1 MTRVHQPWTTDEIEV
16 LRRDAIR
23 IPTPEL
29 AASLGRT
36 ANAIRQMCL
45 TMGIPRK
52 PQKVGR
58 PVGYRKAA

>member
-1 MTRVHQPWTTDEIEV
+1 MNRVQKVWTHDEIEV

-36 ANAIRQMCL
+36 AHAVKVMCL
-45 TMGIPRK
+45 KLGIARK

-58 PVGYRKAA
+58 PVGHRKAA

>member
-1 MTRVHQPWTTDEIEV
+1 VNRVQQPWTPDEIEV

-36 ANAIRQMCL
+36 PNAIRQMCQ